1 MECGMKVR
9 ELIFDLFGFACSA
22 LLILLVWIATV

>member
-1 MECGMKVR
+1 MKVR